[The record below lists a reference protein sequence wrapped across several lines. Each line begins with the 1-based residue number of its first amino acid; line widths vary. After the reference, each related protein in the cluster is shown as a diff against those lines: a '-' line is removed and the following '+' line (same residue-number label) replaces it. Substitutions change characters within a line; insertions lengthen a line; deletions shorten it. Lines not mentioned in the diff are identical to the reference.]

1 MSAINCVTTVEPYCG
16 HAVDSAAMH
25 FAIELYACN
34 KIQKDKCMAA
44 RKASCKHHS
53 NSHQFVSI
61 FPVEMCM
68 FMLHPVH
75 ISSSMLDYF

>member
-34 KIQKDKCMAA
+34 KI
-44 RKASCKHHS
+44 
-53 NSHQFVSI
+53 
-61 FPVEMCM
+61 
-68 FMLHPVH
+68 
-75 ISSSMLDYF
+75 